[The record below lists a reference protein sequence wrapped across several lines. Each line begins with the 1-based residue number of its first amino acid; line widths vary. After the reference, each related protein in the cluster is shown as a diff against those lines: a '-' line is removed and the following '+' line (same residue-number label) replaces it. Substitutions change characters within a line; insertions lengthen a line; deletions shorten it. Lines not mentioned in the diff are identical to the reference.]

1 MTAMLNRKLDFKVNS
16 VSQLLDLIETWGF
29 RQDIRHVK
37 DIKDIKDIMNI
48 VDDNNNN
55 NKGNDSDVKIQNC
68 IINFTQYLSTLTW
81 DLCEDIKDVMDINN
95 IIDDNNKNNNNND
108 NKSCVK
114 IENLILKRL
123 EVMQGHQGCQRD
135 QQHYG

>member
-1 MTAMLNRKLDFKVNS
+1 MTAMLNRKLDYKVNS

-55 NKGNDSDVKIQNC
+55 KGNDSEGKIQNF
-68 IINFTQYLSTLTW
+68 IINFTQYLSTWT
-81 DLCEDIKDVMDINN
+81 
-95 IIDDNNKNNNNND
+95 
-108 NKSCVK
+108 
-114 IENLILKRL
+114 
-123 EVMQGHQGCQRD
+123 
-135 QQHYG
+135 